1 MGIPKSMDCSYQLAL
16 ARAMVDV
23 GQHAV
28 VAGCKDMASDPL
40 VCARPLG
47 TKTGELGKH
56 LCDGE
61 RRWPNLDSR
70 CVRATAS
77 PILLLLSRPSHSG
90 APRAPSPSP

>member
-1 MGIPKSMDCSYQLAL
+1 MDCSYQLAL

-28 VAGCKDMASDPL
+28 VAGCKDMAFDPL

-61 RRWPNLDSR
+61 RF
-70 CVRATAS
+70 C
-77 PILLLLSRPSHSG
+77 
-90 APRAPSPSP
+90 